1 MRFPS
6 LSVSIES
13 QLMRLLMLRLFI
25 ERFAVMLT
33 EPLILNHPWGRFSID
48 CPYLNLIKSER
59 ERLPPMYKLPD
70 FETFIFKN
78 GRYII
83 LKSSLKLLLNYYFFW
98 RI

>member
-25 ERFAVMLT
+25 ERFVVMLT

-70 FETFIFKN
+70 FETFIFN
-78 GRYII
+78 PVISTAEFVLMPSLTLD
-83 LKSSLKLLLNYYFFW
+83 LKE
-98 RI
+98 

>member
-1 MRFPS
+1 MQNLKILLLFPD
-6 LSVSIES
+6 IGS
-13 QLMRLLMLRLFI
+13 QSFYHYRDSDY
-25 ERFAVMLT
+25 
-33 EPLILNHPWGRFSID
+33 P
-48 CPYLNLIKSER
+48 IK
-59 ERLPPMYKLPD
+59 Y